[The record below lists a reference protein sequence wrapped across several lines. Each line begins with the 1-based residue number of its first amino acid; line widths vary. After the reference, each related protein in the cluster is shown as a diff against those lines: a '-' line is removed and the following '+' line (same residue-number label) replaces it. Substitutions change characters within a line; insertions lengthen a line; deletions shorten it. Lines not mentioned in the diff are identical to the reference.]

1 LNEIKGLV
9 IASYQ
14 DRLEKAWV
22 EALSEK
28 FEVRINEEVKAA
40 VFAELN

>member
-22 EALSEK
+22 AALKEK
-28 FEVRINEEVKAA
+28 FEVKVDESVKAE